1 MVRRRNGK
9 RGKGMVTKKEKTK
22 EQRIKTEKTRL
33 KGIFK
38 DLDENKRKLV
48 TPLIEKAAFMS
59 IELDDLQAK
68 LEKDGWTSEYQNGQN
83 QWGTKKSPEAE
94 TYIALSKNYAA
105 VIKQLTELV
114 PAAKRKTS
122 RRLCGKSKQYCRLI
136 EIISMST
143 TQRLQAAKS

>member
-9 RGKGMVTKKEKTK
+9 RGKGMATKKEKTK

-68 LEKDGWTSEYQNGQN
+68 LEKDGWTSESFYGLENRYAQQPLGVSQRD
-83 QWGTKKSPEAE
+83 E
-94 TYIALSKNYAA
+94 TERRNRR
-105 VIKQLTELV
+105 EL
-114 PAAKRKTS
+114 AGMDFQIR
-122 RRLCGKSKQYCRLI
+122 
-136 EIISMST
+136 
-143 TQRLQAAKS
+143 

>member
-9 RGKGMVTKKEKTK
+9 RGKGMATKKEKTK

-59 IELDDLQAK
+59 VELDDLQAK

-114 PAAKRKTS
+114 PAAKRKAS
-122 RRLCGKSKQYCRLI
+122 RL
-136 EIISMST
+136 
-143 TQRLQAAKS
+143 AALREE

>member
-1 MVRRRNGK
+1 ME
-9 RGKGMVTKKEKTK
+9 TKKEKTK
-22 EQRIKTEKTRL
+22 EQRIKSEKTRL

-48 TPLIEKAAFMS
+48 TPLIEKAAFMGV
-59 IELDDLQAK
+59 ELDDLQAQ
-68 LEKDGWTSEYQNGQN
+68 LEVAGWTSKYKNGAN
-83 QWGTKKSPEAE
+83 QYGTKKSPEAE

-122 RRLCGKSKQYCRLI
+122 RL
-136 EIISMST
+136 
-143 TQRLQAAKS
+143 AAMREE

>member
-9 RGKGMVTKKEKTK
+9 RGKGMATKKEKTK
-22 EQRIKTEKTRL
+22 EQRIKTEKNRL

-68 LEKDGWTSEYQNGQN
+68 LEKDGWT
-83 QWGTKKSPEAE
+83 
-94 TYIALSKNYAA
+94 
-105 VIKQLTELV
+105 QLTELV

-122 RRLCGKSKQYCRLI
+122 RL
-136 EIISMST
+136 
-143 TQRLQAAKS
+143 AALREE

>member
-1 MVRRRNGK
+1 MHTLIIIMFVHTVIMVIEPHMKQGRQHK
-9 RGKGMVTKKEKTK
+9 LISTIFLATSVTKK
-22 EQRIKTEKTRL
+22 
-33 KGIFK
+33 
-38 DLDENKRKLV
+38 LDHNN
-48 TPLIEKAAFMS
+48 
-59 IELDDLQAK
+59 LQAK

-122 RRLCGKSKQYCRLI
+122 RL
-136 EIISMST
+136 
-143 TQRLQAAKS
+143 AALREE

>member
-9 RGKGMVTKKEKTK
+9 RGKGMATKKEKTK

-38 DLDENKRKLV
+38 GLDENKRKLV

-105 VIKQLTELV
+105 VIKRKRTIASTCSYASFSAIIVSHDTE
-114 PAAKRKTS
+114 
-122 RRLCGKSKQYCRLI
+122 SKKL
-136 EIISMST
+136 ST
-143 TQRLQAAKS
+143 

>member
-9 RGKGMVTKKEKTK
+9 RGKGMATKKEKTK

-59 IELDDLQAK
+59 VELDDLQAK
-68 LEKDGWTSEYQNGQN
+68 LEKDRAGRVSTRTGRTSGEQ
-83 QWGTKKSPEAE
+83 
-94 TYIALSKNYAA
+94 
-105 VIKQLTELV
+105 
-114 PAAKRKTS
+114 RKA
-122 RRLCGKSKQYCRLI
+122 
-136 EIISMST
+136 
-143 TQRLQAAKS
+143 QRQKPT

>member
-1 MVRRRNGK
+1 MARATERK
-9 RGKGMVTKKEKTK
+9 TAAAKKAAPKKKELTKEEQIKK
-22 EQRIKTEKTRL
+22 EQRRL
-33 KGIFK
+33 RGIFK
-38 DLDENKRKLV
+38 DLDANKKKLV

-68 LEKDGWTSEYQNGQN
+68 LEKEGWTSEYQNGQN

-122 RRLCGKSKQYCRLI
+122 RL
-136 EIISMST
+136 
-143 TQRLQAAKS
+143 AALREE